1 MQHENLAELGITE
14 AKKYNEITFHWMAG
28 KTNPADIFT
37 KEDNDVAHYCGLRDL
52 MVVSR
57 EQFWNPDSLTDNRWG
72 VLKRGSTDQPESQS
86 VNENEILTQPQKGI
100 LTTQSQR
107 ETKNVTFHPLSWRQR
122 RTNE

>member
-1 MQHENLAELGITE
+1 
-14 AKKYNEITFHWMAG
+14 MAG

-57 EQFWNPDSLTDNRWG
+57 EQFWKPDSLTDNRWG

-100 LTTQSQR
+100 LTQSHR
-107 ETKNVTFHPLSWRQR
+107 EIKNVTFHPLSWRPR